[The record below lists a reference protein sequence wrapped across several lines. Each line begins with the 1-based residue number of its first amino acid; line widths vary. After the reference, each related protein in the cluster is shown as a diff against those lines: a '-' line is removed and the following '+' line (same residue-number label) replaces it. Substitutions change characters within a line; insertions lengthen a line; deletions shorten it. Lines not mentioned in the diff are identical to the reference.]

1 MITMSKENGRNM
13 NRCRNSRDD
22 SDRLMAQKQKERMFF
37 HSFLHKRCKLCS
49 TKFIPGYCP
58 NCCSP
63 VSQKKKKTKTFEFV
77 TSTSKHH
84 THTHRHT

>member
-63 VSQKKKKTKTFEFV
+63 VSQKKKKH
-77 TSTSKHH
+77 SNSLPPHQSI

>member
-22 SDRLMAQKQKERMFF
+22 SDRLMAQKQKERI
-37 HSFLHKRCKLCS
+37 CKLCS

-63 VSQKKKKTKTFEFV
+63 INGGGGGVGLD
-77 TSTSKHH
+77 TSYVDHC
-84 THTHRHT
+84 